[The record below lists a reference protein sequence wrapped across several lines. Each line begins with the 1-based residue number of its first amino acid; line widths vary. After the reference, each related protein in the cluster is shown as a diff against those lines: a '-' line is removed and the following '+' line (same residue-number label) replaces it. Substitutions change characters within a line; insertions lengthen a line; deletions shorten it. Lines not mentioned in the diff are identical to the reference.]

1 MKKYTNLLASIIA
14 TAIIFIISYIAIQ
27 TTVGYQNLLTEKEAL
42 FAIDEVLYPI
52 MLTLMLFFAKDYIKK
67 GKTTD
72 FCIFFYLGICAFF
85 RELGAQKWLTTTD
98 TSVTK
103 IRFFTNS
110 NNPISERLV
119 AGIILA
125 TIFAS
130 IIYLM
135 IKYVPKIIK
144 GFFNKVPLYW
154 TIAFFGGLGVLS
166 KILDR
171 FPGKYRKSTGEM
183 LSENAR
189 THFLFFEEVSEF
201 CLPILVIIAL
211 IQYHQAT
218 KTSNP

>member
-1 MKKYTNLLASIIA
+1 MKKYTSLLASIIA
-14 TAIIFIISYIAIQ
+14 TTVIFIISYTAIQ
-27 TTVGYQNLLTEKEAL
+27 TTIGYNNLLNKKESL
-42 FAIDEVLYPI
+42 FAVDEILYPI
-52 MLTLMLFFAKDYIKK
+52 MLVSMLFFAKDFIKK
-67 GKTTD
+67 GKALD
-72 FCIFFYLGICAFF
+72 FCIFFYLGLCAFF

-98 TSVTK
+98 TSITK

-110 NNPISERLV
+110 NNPISERLI

-171 FPGKYRKSTGEM
+171 FPGKYRKSTGEA
-183 LSENAR
+183 LSENIKK
-189 THFLFFEEVSEF
+189 HFLFFEEVSEF

-211 IQYHQAT
+211 IQYH
-218 KTSNP
+218 KTISKKE